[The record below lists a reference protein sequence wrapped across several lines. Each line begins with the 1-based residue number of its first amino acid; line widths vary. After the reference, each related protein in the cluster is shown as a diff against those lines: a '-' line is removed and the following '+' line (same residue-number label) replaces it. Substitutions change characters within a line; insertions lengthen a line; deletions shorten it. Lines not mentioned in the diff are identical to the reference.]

1 MAPPQ
6 EVLNPLGELDGPAER
21 VRSAVDNVLAAARDP
36 ESALTVG
43 ELVTT
48 VEQTVYAWVN
58 ITDRT
63 EDGLRSYIR
72 EFPEDRLDIEARLGG
87 LALLHL
93 AIASD
98 VATIAPLDDLP
109 DTSRPAELRN
119 LSVLPEQATTSL
131 EVLTEGELSRTLSR
145 PMEEEEPD
153 DPDPALAEDDLEDED
168 EDEDE
173 DDDKDDLDDVIRSI
187 IGRAG
192 KSGTAV
198 VTGLGG
204 LLSHAMHPLHEALS
218 ATPEFIRD
226 AFEKS
231 VRRIARLVKHLI
243 ARAAELFNSIFRG
256 YREVVSPILAEAVP
270 TAADALGAGLIGKI
284 LDGKQ
289 IRTDASAALQTA
301 KNSRQRNRRLRKVR
315 KVDKLHQRWVGPV
328 RLVAAGLPGLSAVLV
343 GPVPASAI
351 AAVVLLAWTV
361 VVTGDQLDAHRW
373 YVTNFWPGVVARA
386 GGT

>member
-1 MAPPQ
+1 MWLTTSMAPPQ

-48 VEQTVYAWVN
+48 VEQAVYAWVD

-63 EDGLRSYIR
+63 ENGLRSYIR

-109 DTSRPAELRN
+109 DASRPAELRN

-168 EDEDE
+168 ED
-173 DDDKDDLDDVIRSI
+173 KDDLDDVIRSI

-192 KSGTAV
+192 RSGTAV

-226 AFEKS
+226 AFQKS
-231 VRRIARLVKHLI
+231 VRRIARLVKYLI
-243 ARAAELFNSIFRG
+243 ARAVELFNSIFLR

-361 VVTGDQLDAHRW
+361 VVTGDQLDAHPW

>member
-1 MAPPQ
+1 M
-6 EVLNPLGELDGPAER
+6 
-21 VRSAVDNVLAAARDP
+21 
-36 ESALTVG
+36 
-43 ELVTT
+43 
-48 VEQTVYAWVN
+48 
-58 ITDRT
+58 
-63 EDGLRSYIR
+63 
-72 EFPEDRLDIEARLGG
+72 
-87 LALLHL
+87 
-93 AIASD
+93 
-98 VATIAPLDDLP
+98 
-109 DTSRPAELRN
+109 
-119 LSVLPEQATTSL
+119 SVLPDQATTSL
-131 EVLTEGELSRTLSR
+131 EVLTEGELSRTLSL

-173 DDDKDDLDDVIRSI
+173 GDLDDVIRSI

-192 KSGTAV
+192 RSGTAV

-204 LLSHAMHPLHEALS
+204 LLSYAMHPLHEALS

-226 AFEKS
+226 AFQKS
-231 VRRIARLVKHLI
+231 VRRIAKLVKHLI
-243 ARAAELFNSIFRG
+243 ARAVELFNSIFRG

-270 TAADALGAGLIGKI
+270 TAADALGASLIGKI

-289 IRTDASAALQTA
+289 IRTDASTALQTA

-315 KVDKLHQRWVGPV
+315 KVDKLHQGWVGPV

-343 GPVPASAI
+343 GAVPASAAI

-361 VVTGDQLDAHRW
+361 MVTGDQLDANRW